1 MGGGF
6 RNMTA
11 CSIVWGMRGGF
22 KNNTAIINFTT
33 TFYDNDKY
41 TN

>member
-22 KNNTAIINFTT
+22 KSNIAIINFTT
-33 TFYDNDKY
+33 NFYENDNY
-41 TN
+41 TD

>member
-11 CSIVWGMRGGF
+11 CSIVWGMRGGI
-22 KNNTAIINFTT
+22 KSNTAIINFTT
-33 TFYDNDKY
+33 TFYESDNY
-41 TN
+41 TD

>member
-22 KNNTAIINFTT
+22 KNLTAIINFTA
-33 TFYDNDKY
+33 TFYDDDKY